1 MVATIMN
8 QGGNSSLSSTP
19 DSSGALRGN
28 NQPTNSAADA
38 ANDNQYSNDAR
49 ERFRNG
55 DQSGARNSVNNIKD
69 PALRLKMLRILWDE
83 KADQSPPASL
93 LRDGSGGLSDP
104 LSLFFMMIYY
114 MNKQV
119 KQIDWSDILKTA
131 AKNSNQKFSNL
142 EVTTAFLPQ
151 STPQSTDPLQTSRNG
166 IQTQLNNSQRTNSE
180 AQRDA
185 ERRNSPT
192 TNPESS
198 SDTFVQVWPIQNM
211 PIIGGG
217 ISKSVGWDAGKIN
230 ATTFA
235 EPIISV
241 NSGAEHIECDVEF
254 TYAVGVAGLK
264 DCQSA
269 TSSNGGFDQS
279 AENVWTAEEV
289 MGIMY
294 LATSLV
300 YPFESASIIGSKVQ
314 SADAVKSQS
323 DGKDKSPQFPVV
335 FMRHY
340 SLFPFLT
347 PFVVKSVK
355 IEPDEQQPLIITEPT
370 RLSNKE
376 THLTFPAV
384 RQVVKITISLISA
397 HYYVTM
403 FTEANGNE
411 IQKQTSGKT
420 YHAVAQT
427 LLGRKGL

>member
-1 MVATIMN
+1 MADTIMN
-8 QGGNSSLSSTP
+8 QGGISASSTP

-28 NQPTNSAADA
+28 QQSPYTSADA

-49 ERFRNG
+49 DKIRNG
-55 DQSGARNSVNNIKD
+55 DESGARKSVNNIKD
-69 PALRLKMLRILWDE
+69 PALRMKMLRILWNE

-93 LRDGSGGLSDP
+93 LKDGSGGLSDP
-104 LSLFFMMIYY
+104 LSLFFMMVYY

-131 AKNSNQKFSNL
+131 SKNSNQKFSNL

-151 STPQSTDPLQTSRNG
+151 STPQNEDPLQTSRNG
-166 IQTQLNNSQRTNSE
+166 IQSQLNATQRSNSDQL
-180 AQRDA
+180 RDA
-185 ERRNSPT
+185 ERRSSPT

-217 ISKSVGWDAGKIN
+217 ISKSVGWDAGKVN

-241 NSGAEHIECDVEF
+241 NSGAEHIECDIEF
-254 TYAVGVAGLK
+254 TYAVGIAGLK
-264 DCQSA
+264 DAQSG
-269 TSSNGGFDQS
+269 TKDSGGFDQKQ
-279 AENVWTAEEV
+279 ENIWTAEEV

-355 IEPDEQQPLIITEPT
+355 IEPDEQQPLIITEPL
-370 RLSNKE
+370 RLNNSE

-403 FTEANGNE
+403 FTESNGNE

>member
-1 MVATIMN
+1 MADTIMN
-8 QGGNSSLSSTP
+8 QGGISANSTP

-28 NQPTNSAADA
+28 QQSPYTSADA

-49 ERFRNG
+49 DKIRNG
-55 DQSGARNSVNNIKD
+55 DESGARKSVNNIKD
-69 PALRLKMLRILWDE
+69 PALRMKMLRILWNE

-93 LRDGSGGLSDP
+93 LKDGSGGLSDP
-104 LSLFFMMIYY
+104 LSLFFMMVYY

-131 AKNSNQKFSNL
+131 SKNSNQKFSNL

-151 STPQSTDPLQTSRNG
+151 STPQNEDPLQTSRNG
-166 IQTQLNNSQRTNSE
+166 IQSQLNATQRSNSDQL
-180 AQRDA
+180 RDA

-217 ISKSVGWDAGKIN
+217 ISKSVGWDAGKVN

-241 NSGAEHIECDVEF
+241 NSGAEHIECDIEF
-254 TYAVGVAGLK
+254 TYAVGIAGLK
-264 DCQSA
+264 DAQSG
-269 TSSNGGFDQS
+269 TKDSGGFDQKQ
-279 AENVWTAEEV
+279 ENIWTAEEV

-355 IEPDEQQPLIITEPT
+355 IEPDEQQPLIITEPL
-370 RLSNKE
+370 RLNNSE

-403 FTEANGNE
+403 FTESNGNE